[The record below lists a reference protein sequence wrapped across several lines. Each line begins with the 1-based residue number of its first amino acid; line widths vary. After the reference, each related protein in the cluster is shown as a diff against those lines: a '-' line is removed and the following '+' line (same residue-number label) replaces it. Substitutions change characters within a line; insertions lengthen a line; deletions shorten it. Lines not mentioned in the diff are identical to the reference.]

1 MCAHGKVIIFE
12 VMSYIEQIFKLQ
24 GKVVVITGGAGI
36 LATAIGD
43 GLAKAGCKLLIL
55 DIDEQRALGRAEEI
69 TGFGGEAMGLSCN
82 VLDEASL
89 ESVREKILNK
99 YSRIDAL
106 INGAG
111 GNMPGATIGPDQ
123 TFFDLKIDDLRKVMD
138 LNFIG
143 SVLPSMV
150 FGKIIANQQS
160 GSILNISS
168 MAAGPVIT
176 RVMGYS
182 ASKAGIS
189 NFTQW
194 LAIEMAQKFGEG
206 IRVNAIA
213 PGFFIGEQNR
223 RLLTEE
229 DGSFTPR
236 GKDVI
241 RKTPMGRFGNPDELT
256 GAVMY
261 LLSDAAKFVTGVVMP
276 VDGGFSAY
284 SGV

>member
-1 MCAHGKVIIFE
+1 
-12 VMSYIEQIFKLQ
+12 MSYIDQIFKLKD
-24 GKVVVITGGAGI
+24 KVVVITGGAGV
-36 LATAIGD
+36 LATSIGH
-43 GLAKAGCKLLIL
+43 GLAQSGCKLVVL
-55 DIDEQRALGRAEEI
+55 DLHAERAEQQAH
-69 TGFGGEAMGLSCN
+69 GFIQQKGEAIGLEAN

-89 ESVREKILNK
+89 LKVKSIVLEK
-99 YSRIDAL
+99 YGRIDAL

-123 TFFDLKIDDLRKVMD
+123 TFFDLKLDDLRKVMD

-150 FGKIIANQQS
+150 FGRVMADQGS
-160 GSILNISS
+160 GTILNISS

-194 LAIEMAQKFGEG
+194 LATELAMKFGEG

-223 RLLTEE
+223 RLLINE
-229 DGSFTPR
+229 DGTFTDR
-236 GKDVI
+236 GRDVI
-241 RKTPMGRFGNPDELT
+241 RKTPMGRFGEADELI
-256 GAVMY
+256 GAVLY
-261 LLSDAAKFVTGVVMP
+261 LLSDASRFVTGVVLP
-276 VDGGFSAY
+276 IDGGFSAF

>member
-1 MCAHGKVIIFE
+1 MT
-12 VMSYIEQIFKLQ
+12 YLDKLFSLKN
-24 GKVVVITGGAGI
+24 KVVAITGGAGV
-36 LATAIGD
+36 LATEMAK
-43 GLAKAGCKLLIL
+43 GLGMAGCKI
-55 DIDEQRALGRAEEI
+55 A
-69 TGFGGEAMGLSCN
+69 
-82 VLDEASL
+82 VLDLKPGAAETQASQLRYFGIEAIGLTASVLQEEDLVTARRIIL
-89 ESVREKILNK
+89 EEFGQLDV
-99 YSRIDAL
+99 L
-106 INGAG
+106 INAAG

-123 TFFDLKIDDLRKVMD
+123 TFFDLNLDDLKKVMD

-143 SVLPSMV
+143 SVLPSQI
-150 FGKIIANQQS
+150 FGQPMADRGQGCII
-160 GSILNISS
+160 NISS

-194 LAIEMAQKFGEG
+194 LAVEMARKFGEG

-223 RLLTEE
+223 RLLTNE
-229 DGSFTPR
+229 DGSYTDR

-241 RKTPMGRFGNPDELT
+241 RKTPMGRFGQAEELV
-256 GAVMY
+256 GAILY
-261 LLSDAAKFVTGVVMP
+261 LASDASKFVTGVVLP
-276 VDGGFSAY
+276 IDGGFSAF

>member
-1 MCAHGKVIIFE
+1 MRTRHFFYLCF
-12 VMSYIEQIFKLQ
+12 MSYIEQVFNLQ
-24 GKVVVITGGAGI
+24 GKVVVITGGAGV
-36 LATAIGD
+36 LATAFGNS
-43 GLAKAGCKLLIL
+43 LSRAGCKIVIL
-55 DIDEQRALGRAEEI
+55 DLSKEKARERAKELKNS
-69 TGFGGEAMGLSCN
+69 GGEAVGIAVN
-82 VLDEASL
+82 VLDESSL
-89 ESVREKILNK
+89 QGAKSKILAK
-99 YSRIDAL
+99 YGRIDAL

-123 TFFDLKIDDLRKVMD
+123 TFFDLKLDDLRKVMD

-143 SVLPSMV
+143 SVLPTMV
-150 FGKIIANQQS
+150 FGKVMADQKV
-160 GSILNISS
+160 GTVLNISS

-194 LAIEMAQKFGEG
+194 LATEMAQKFGEG

-223 RLLTEE
+223 RLLTNE
-229 DGSFTPR
+229 DGTYTER
-236 GKDVI
+236 GNDVI
-241 RKTPMGRFGNPDELT
+241 RKTPMGRFGVAEELS

-261 LLSDAAKFVTGVVMP
+261 LLSDTSKFVTGVVLP
-276 VDGGFSAY
+276 IDGGFSAF

>member
-1 MCAHGKVIIFE
+1 
-12 VMSYIEQIFKLQ
+12 MSYIGQIFKLQ
-24 GKVVVITGGAGI
+24 GKIVAITGGAGV
-36 LATAIGD
+36 LATAIGN
-43 GLAKAGCKLLIL
+43 GLAKAGCKLVIL
-55 DIDEQRALGRAEEI
+55 DLEEERAVKRAEEI
-69 TGFGGEAMGLSCN
+69 VSLGGEAIGLAAN
-82 VLDEASL
+82 VLEEESL
-89 ESVREKILNK
+89 EKAREAILNK
-99 YSRIDAL
+99 FGGLDAL

-123 TFFDLKIDDLRKVMD
+123 TFFDLQIDALRKVMD

-143 SVLPSMV
+143 SVLPTMV
-150 FGKIIANQQS
+150 FGKIMADQKS
-160 GSILNISS
+160 GSVLNISS

-194 LAIEMAQKFGEG
+194 LATEMAHKFGEG

-223 RLLTEE
+223 RLLTNE
-229 DGSFTPR
+229 DGSFTAR
-236 GKDVI
+236 GEDVI
-241 RKTPMGRFGNPDELT
+241 RKTPMGRFGEPDELT
-256 GAVMY
+256 GAVLF
-261 LLSDAAKFVTGVVMP
+261 LLSDAARFVTGVVLP
-276 VDGGFSAY
+276 IDGGFSAF

>member
-1 MCAHGKVIIFE
+1 
-12 VMSYIEQIFKLQ
+12 MSYIEQIFNLKE
-24 GKVVVITGGAGI
+24 KVVVITGGAGV
-36 LATAIGD
+36 LATAIGNS
-43 GLAKAGCKLLIL
+43 LARAGCKIVVL
-55 DIDEQRALGRAEEI
+55 DLNQERAEARVREI
-69 TGFGGEAMGLSCN
+69 QDIGGEAVGFEAN
-82 VLDEASL
+82 VLKEDTLIE
-89 ESVREKILNK
+89 VREKIMLK
-99 YSRIDAL
+99 FSKIDAL
-106 INGAG
+106 INAAG

-123 TFFDLKIDDLRKVMD
+123 TFFDLKLEDLRSVMD

-143 SVLPSMV
+143 SVLPSMI
-150 FGKIIANQQS
+150 FGKVMADQKS

-189 NFTQW
+189 NFTKW
-194 LAIEMAQKFGEG
+194 LATELAHKFGEG

-213 PGFFIGEQNR
+213 PGFFIGKQNR
-223 RLLTEE
+223 RLLTNE
-229 DGSFTPR
+229 DGSFTDR

-241 RKTPMGRFGNPDELT
+241 KKTPMKRFGEAEELS
-256 GAVMY
+256 GAVLF
-261 LLSDAAKFVTGVVMP
+261 LLSDAAKFVTGVVLP

>member
-1 MCAHGKVIIFE
+1 
-12 VMSYIEQIFKLQ
+12 MSYIEQIFKLQ
-24 GKVVVITGGAGI
+24 GEVVVITGGAGI
-36 LATAIGD
+36 LATAIGN
-43 GLAKAGCKLLIL
+43 GLAQAGCKLVIL
-55 DIDEQRALGRAEEI
+55 DLDEKRAIKRAKEI
-69 TGFGGEAMGLSCN
+69 VDMGGEAIGLSAD
-82 VLDEASL
+82 VLDEDSL
-89 ESVREKILNK
+89 MKARAIILK
-99 YSRIDAL
+99 KFDRINAL

-123 TFFDLKIDDLRKVMD
+123 TFFDLKLDDLRKVMD

-143 SVLPSMV
+143 SVLPTMV
-150 FGKIIANQQS
+150 FGKVMADEKS

-194 LAIEMAQKFGEG
+194 LATEMAQKFGEG

-223 RLLTEE
+223 SLLTNE
-229 DGSFTPR
+229 DGSYTSR
-236 GKDVI
+236 GQDVI
-241 RKTPMGRFGNPDELT
+241 RKTPMARFGEPDELV
-256 GAVMY
+256 GAVMF
-261 LLSDAAKFVTGVVMP
+261 LLSDAARFVTGIVMP
-276 VDGGFSAY
+276 IDGGFSAF

>member
-1 MCAHGKVIIFE
+1 MTYYE
-12 VMSYIEQIFKLQ
+12 ELFKLKD
-24 GKVVVITGGAGI
+24 KVVVITGGAGV
-36 LATAIGD
+36 LATAIGN
-43 GLAKAGCKLLIL
+43 GLAKADCKLVIL
-55 DIDEQRALGRAEEI
+55 DLDLERAENRAREI
-69 TGFGGEAMGLSCN
+69 VDNGGEAIGLAAN
-82 VLDEASL
+82 VLEEESL
-89 ESVREKILNK
+89 EIAREAVLSK
-99 YSRIDAL
+99 YGSIDAL

-111 GNMPGATIGPDQ
+111 GNMEGATIGPDQ
-123 TFFDLKIDDLRKVMD
+123 TFFDLKIDALKKVMD

-143 SVLPSMV
+143 SVLPTMV
-150 FGKIIANQQS
+150 FGKVMADKKS

-194 LAIEMAQKFGEG
+194 LATEMGQKFGEG

-223 RLLTEE
+223 RLLTNE
-229 DGSFTPR
+229 DGSYTER

-241 RKTPMGRFGNPDELT
+241 RKTPMQRFGKPEELI

-261 LLSDAAKFVTGVVMP
+261 LLSDAATFVTGVVLP
-276 VDGGFSAY
+276 IDGGFSAF

>member
-1 MCAHGKVIIFE
+1 
-12 VMSYIEQIFKLQ
+12 MSYIEQIFKLQ
-24 GKVVVITGGAGI
+24 GKVVLITGGAGV

-43 GLAKAGCKLLIL
+43 GLAAAACKLVIL
-55 DIDEQRALGRAEEI
+55 DLDLERAENRAREI
-69 TGFGGEAMGLSCN
+69 VDNGGEAIGLAAN
-82 VLDEASL
+82 VLDEESL
-89 ESVREKILNK
+89 VIAREAVLAK
-99 YSRIDAL
+99 YGGIDAL

-111 GNMPGATIGPDQ
+111 GNMEGATIGPDQ
-123 TFFDLKIDDLRKVMD
+123 TFFDLQIDALRKVMD

-150 FGKIIANQQS
+150 FGKVMADKKS

-194 LAIEMAQKFGEG
+194 LATEMAQKFGEG

-223 RLLTEE
+223 SLLTNK
-229 DGSFTPR
+229 DGSYTSR
-236 GKDVI
+236 GLDVI
-241 RKTPMGRFGNPDELT
+241 RKTPMGRFGVADELT
-256 GAVMY
+256 GAVLY
-261 LLSDAAKFVTGVVMP
+261 LLSDAAKFVTGVVLP
-276 VDGGFSAY
+276 IDGGFSAF

>member
-1 MCAHGKVIIFE
+1 
-12 VMSYIEQIFKLQ
+12 MSYYEQLFKLRD
-24 GKVVVITGGAGI
+24 KVVVITGGAGV
-36 LATAIGD
+36 LATAISN
-43 GLAKAGCKLLIL
+43 GLAQAGCKIVIL
-55 DIDEQRALGRAEEI
+55 DLDEEGANRKAEDI
-69 TGFGGEAMGLSCN
+69 VKSGGEAIGLSAN
-82 VLDEASL
+82 VLEEESL
-89 ESVREKILNK
+89 INVRNVILEKFG
-99 YSRIDAL
+99 RIDAL

-111 GNMPGATIGPDQ
+111 GNMEGATIGPDQ
-123 TFFDLKIDDLRKVMD
+123 TFFDLKLDALKKVMD

-143 SVLPSMV
+143 SVLPTMV
-150 FGKIIANQQS
+150 FAKPMADQGS

-168 MAAGPVIT
+168 MAAGPAIT

-194 LAIEMAQKFGEG
+194 LATEMGQKFGEG

-223 RLLTEE
+223 RLLTHE
-229 DGSFTPR
+229 DGSFTDR

-241 RKTPMGRFGNPDELT
+241 RKTPMGRFGEPEELI

-261 LLSDAAKFVTGVVMP
+261 LLSDAARFVTGVVLP
-276 VDGGFSAY
+276 IDGGFSAF

>member
-1 MCAHGKVIIFE
+1 M
-12 VMSYIEQIFKLQ
+12 EQIFKLQ
-24 GKVVVITGGAGI
+24 GKVVLITGGAGV

-43 GLAKAGCKLLIL
+43 GLAAAGCKLVIL
-55 DIDEQRALGRAEEI
+55 DLELERAENRAQEI
-69 TGFGGEAMGLSCN
+69 SNKGGEAIGLAAN
-82 VLDEASL
+82 VLEEDSL
-89 ESVREKILNK
+89 EKAREAVLAK
-99 YSRIDAL
+99 YGGIDAL

-123 TFFDLKIDDLRKVMD
+123 TFFDLKIDALRKVMD

-143 SVLPSMV
+143 SVLPTMV
-150 FGKIIANQQS
+150 FGKVMADKKS

-194 LAIEMAQKFGEG
+194 LATEMAQKFGEG

-223 RLLTEE
+223 RLLTNE

-236 GKDVI
+236 GQDVI
-241 RKTPMGRFGNPDELT
+241 RKTPMGRFGEADELS

-261 LLSDAAKFVTGVVMP
+261 LLSDAAKFVTGVVLP
-276 VDGGFSAY
+276 IDGGFSAF

>member
-1 MCAHGKVIIFE
+1 MNYLE
-12 VMSYIEQIFKLQ
+12 KLFNLKD
-24 GKVVVITGGAGI
+24 KVVVITGGAGV
-36 LATAIGD
+36 LATEMAK
-43 GLAKAGCKLLIL
+43 GLGMAGCKIAIL
-55 DIDEQRALGRAEEI
+55 DLKPGAAE
-69 TGFGGEAMGLSCN
+69 TQASQLRYFGIEAIGLTAS
-82 VLDEASL
+82 VLEEGDLISARRIILEEYGSL
-89 ESVREKILNK
+89 DI
-99 YSRIDAL
+99 L
-106 INGAG
+106 INAAG

-123 TFFDLKIDDLRKVMD
+123 TFFDLKLDDLKKVMD

-143 SVLPSMV
+143 SVLPSQV
-150 FGKIIANQQS
+150 FGKAMTDKGQGCII
-160 GSILNISS
+160 NISS

-194 LAIEMAQKFGEG
+194 LAVEMAQKFGEG

-223 RLLTEE
+223 RLLTNE
-229 DGSFTPR
+229 DGSYTER

-241 RKTPMGRFGNPDELT
+241 KKTPMDRFGHPEELV
-256 GAVMY
+256 GATLY
-261 LLSDAAKFVTGVVMP
+261 LASEAAKFVTGVVIP
-276 VDGGFSAY
+276 IDGGFSAF

>member
-1 MCAHGKVIIFE
+1 
-12 VMSYIEQIFKLQ
+12 MSYIEQIFKLK
-24 GKVVVITGGAGI
+24 GRVVVITGGAGV

-43 GLAKAGCKLLIL
+43 GLAQAGCKLVIL
-55 DIDEQRALGRAEEI
+55 DLDLNRAENRAQEI
-69 TGFGGEAMGLSCN
+69 IKSGGEALGFEAN
-82 VLDEASL
+82 VLEEESL
-89 ESVREKILNK
+89 EKARESIINK
-99 YSRIDAL
+99 FGRIDAL

-123 TFFDLKIDDLRKVMD
+123 TFFDLNLDHLRKVMD

-150 FGKIIANQQS
+150 FGKTMADQKY

-168 MAAGPVIT
+168 MAAGPTIT

-194 LAIEMAQKFGEG
+194 LATEMAHKFGEG
-206 IRVNAIA
+206 LRVNAIA

-223 RLLTEE
+223 RLLTNE
-229 DGSFTPR
+229 DGSFTER
-236 GKDVI
+236 GNDVI
-241 RKTPMGRFGNPDELT
+241 RKTPMRRFGVADELV

-261 LLSDAAKFVTGVVMP
+261 LLGDGAKFVTGIVLP
-276 VDGGFSAY
+276 IDGGFSAF

>member
-1 MCAHGKVIIFE
+1 
-12 VMSYIEQIFKLQ
+12 MSYIEQVFKLE
-24 GKVVVITGGAGI
+24 GRVVVITGGAGV
-36 LATAIGD
+36 LATAIGN
-43 GLAKAGCKLLIL
+43 GLAQAGCKLVIL
-55 DIDEQRALGRAEEI
+55 DLDKNKAAKRAGEI
-69 TGFGGEAMGLSCN
+69 TELGAEAIGLPAN
-82 VLDEASL
+82 VLEEESL
-89 ESVREKILNK
+89 VKAKESIIEK
-99 YSRIDAL
+99 YGRIDAL

-123 TFFDLKIDDLRKVMD
+123 TFFDLKLDDLRKVMD

-143 SVLPSMV
+143 SVLPTMV
-150 FGKIIANQQS
+150 FGKTMAEQGS

-194 LAIEMAQKFGEG
+194 LATEMAIKFGEG

-223 RLLTEE
+223 RLLTNE
-229 DGSFTPR
+229 DGSYTSR
-236 GKDVI
+236 GQDVI
-241 RKTPMGRFGNPDELT
+241 RKTPMRRFGKAEELT

-261 LLSDAAKFVTGVVMP
+261 LLSDAAVFVTGVVLP
-276 VDGGFSAY
+276 IDGGFSAY

>member
-1 MCAHGKVIIFE
+1 
-12 VMSYIEQIFKLQ
+12 MSYIEQIFKLQ
-24 GKVVVITGGAGI
+24 GKVVLITGGAGV

-43 GLAKAGCKLLIL
+43 GLAAAGCKLVIL
-55 DIDEQRALGRAEEI
+55 DLDLERAENRAREI
-69 TGFGGEAMGLSCN
+69 VDKGGEAIGLAAN
-82 VLDEASL
+82 VLEENSL
-89 ESVREKILNK
+89 EIAREAILAEFGG
-99 YSRIDAL
+99 IDAL
-106 INGAG
+106 INAAG
-111 GNMPGATIGPDQ
+111 GNMPGATVGPDQ
-123 TFFDLKIDDLRKVMD
+123 TFFDLKIDALKKVMD

-143 SVLPSMV
+143 SVLPTMV
-150 FGKIIANQQS
+150 FGKVMADKKL

-194 LAIEMAQKFGEG
+194 LATEMAQKFGEG

-223 RLLTEE
+223 RLLTNE
-229 DGSFTPR
+229 DGSYTSR
-236 GKDVI
+236 GQDVI
-241 RKTPMGRFGNPDELT
+241 RKTPMGRFGVADELT
-256 GAVMY
+256 GAVLY
-261 LLSDAAKFVTGVVMP
+261 LLSDAARFVTGVVLP
-276 VDGGFSAY
+276 IDGGFSAY